1 MICVISIRFVQKRS
15 QTKNS
20 PKGEGLMKKINKGQ
34 LARKL
39 ELNKQTID
47 DLTKDDLQEIRAG
60 KAKYE
65 PCWENLWTLYHCN
78 VMYTGDPEYVEK
90 EKKEKLK

>member
-1 MICVISIRFVQKRS
+1 
-15 QTKNS
+15 
-20 PKGEGLMKKINKGQ
+20 MKKINKGQ

-47 DLTKDDLQEIRAG
+47 NLTKDDLQEIRAG

-65 PCWENLWTLYHCN
+65 PCWENLWTLYYCK